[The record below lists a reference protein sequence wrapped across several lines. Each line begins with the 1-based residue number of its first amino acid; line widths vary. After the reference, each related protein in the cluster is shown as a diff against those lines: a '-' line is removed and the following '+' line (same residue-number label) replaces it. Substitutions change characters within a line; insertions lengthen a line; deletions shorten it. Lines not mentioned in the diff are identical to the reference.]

1 MKIAHLLPHSVTYP
15 LKVHNARHE
24 WALRLAMLQA
34 HKGHDVTLY
43 CNPSSCA
50 PGVII
55 RGIDHATDNKA
66 KNNEKLLTLALL
78 EKHDIYHSHFDN
90 AHYKL
95 GHLTKNPIVYTQHWW
110 PDQKTIELAASYG
123 HGNIWAVPPT
133 RYMYDYDMASGIKT
147 YGHIYHGIDT
157 NFFTPSTINKSGR
170 LLSVSRISP
179 EKNVEQSVEIAKK
192 SGLGLDIIGKIAD
205 KNQQYWEKLSQFIDG
220 SQIIYHGTKNQNM
233 LIEYY
238 SSAQALLFPS
248 YAEEAFGLVAIEAQ
262 ACGTPVIM
270 WNRGSRSELVE
281 EEKTGFLCN
290 DMNDFTHAARL
301 SQNLSATNCRNF
313 ALRFDIHTM
322 AANYER
328 LYAQLLINHRS

>member
-15 LKVHNARHE
+15 LKVYNARHE
-24 WALRLAMLQA
+24 WALQLAILQA
-34 HKGHDVTLY
+34 RKGHDVTLY
-43 CNPSSCA
+43 CNPSSRV
-50 PGVII
+50 PSIII

-66 KNNEKLLTLALL
+66 KNNEKLLRLALL

-95 GHLTKNPIVYTQHWW
+95 GHLTKTPIVYTQHWW
-110 PDQKTIELAASYG
+110 PDQKTIELAANYG
-123 HGNIWAVPPT
+123 HDNIWAVPPT
-133 RYMYDYDMASGIKT
+133 RYMYDYDMSSGIKT

-157 NFFTPSTINKSGR
+157 NFFMPSTMKKSGR

-179 EKNVEQSVEIAKK
+179 EKNIEQSIEIAKR

-205 KNQQYWEKLSQFIDG
+205 KNQLYWEKLSQFIDG

-248 YAEEAFGLVAIEAQ
+248 HTEEPFGLVAIEAQ

-270 WNRGSRSELVE
+270 WNRGSRSELVDE
-281 EEKTGFLCN
+281 GKTGFLCN
-290 DMNDFTHAARL
+290 NMNDFTHAARL

-322 AANYER
+322 AADYER